1 MCVSEKNLYQ
11 APILIADINSEQS
24 LLAMC
29 KQARVLLNCVGPVS
43 NTSTVVI
50 LKIWLGAFK
59 GCKAVAIFG
68 VFYLISYLLQQSLH
82 FVVL

>member
-1 MCVSEKNLYQ
+1 MYNCTCISMYLLIKKLFMCVSEKNLYQ

-50 LKIWLGAFK
+50 LKI
-59 GCKAVAIFG
+59 
-68 VFYLISYLLQQSLH
+68 
-82 FVVL
+82 